1 MGPGAV
7 NGPRPEGHDPTTTF
21 TLTTTVDEYL
31 PEGTDTVRGVITVT
45 APALLARSRDRVEVI
60 VVDNSASM
68 LSGGRLSAAK
78 AAAGAAVEQIE
89 DGVAFAVIAGH
100 DVVRPVWPSQPG
112 QLAEADPHQRAMALD
127 ALTDLTTE
135 GGTII
140 GSWLE
145 QAALLVRSTDDRR
158 LAHVLLLSDGRN
170 EHQARDQLAAVVADC
185 RGLLQCDC
193 WGIGEDWDPPEL
205 RFISDELGGHTEAA
219 VDVDDP
225 RGREE
230 LVAGFRTRIRSSQ
243 ARAAPD
249 VALRVLTRD
258 IADVVAFSQATPVLR
273 DLDERSVPLPDG
285 EAGAAYPLDSWAPAE
300 TRSYFVGLR
309 IRRDRLGVVGD
320 RLRAASVELVL
331 ADGTTAGRASLTA
344 EWSDDPRRSTG
355 EVDEVQRHLDFAELA
370 DGTDAGTRALRDGD
384 RVAARSHLARAWRT
398 ARRLGATHHE
408 ERLARLIQVDDATG
422 VVELLDAT
430 SGDVIR
436 AQTYATA
443 TAPYPSVAAPGG
455 GPHDRQDDTAQL
467 EYADLTDAADDHGT
481 PP

>member
-1 MGPGAV
+1 V
-7 NGPRPEGHDPTTTF
+7 NGPRPGGHDPTTF
-21 TLTTTVDEYL
+21 TLTTAVDGYL
-31 PEGTDTVRGVITVT
+31 HAGADTVRAVVTVT
-45 APALLARSRDRVEVI
+45 APALLARSRDRVEVV
-60 VVDNSASM
+60 VVDNSVSM
-68 LSGGRLSAAK
+68 RFGGRLNAAK

-100 DVVRPVWPSQPG
+100 DDVRPVWPAQPG
-112 QLAEADPHQRAMALD
+112 QLAEADPRQRAMALE
-127 ALTDLTTE
+127 ALGGLTTE

-145 QAALLVRSTDDRR
+145 QAALLVRSTGDRR

-170 EHQARDQLAAVVADC
+170 EHQAHEQLAAIVADC

-205 RFISDELGGHTEAA
+205 RFISDELGGRTEAA

-225 RGREE
+225 RGRDE
-230 LVAGFRTRIRSSQ
+230 LVAGFRTRMRSSQ

-258 IADVVAFSQATPVLR
+258 VADVVAFRQATPVLR
-273 DLDERSVPLPDG
+273 DLGERSVPLPDG

-309 IRRDRLGVVGD
+309 IRRDRLGLVGD
-320 RLRAASVELVL
+320 RLRAARVELVL
-331 ADGTTAGRASLTA
+331 ADGTTAAGASLTA
-344 EWSDDPRRSTG
+344 EWCDDPRRLTG
-355 EVDEVQRHLDFAELA
+355 EVDEVQRHLGFVELA
-370 DGTDAGTRALRDGD
+370 EDTDAGTRALHAGDG
-384 RVAARSHLARAWRT
+384 VAAQSHLARAWRT
-398 ARRLGATHHE
+398 ARRLGATDHE
-408 ERLARLIQVDDATG
+408 ERLARLVRVDDTTG

-430 SGDVIR
+430 SGDRIR

-455 GPHDRQDDTAQL
+455 GPDDRRDDTAQL
-467 EYADLTDAADDHGT
+467 EYLDLPDAPADHGA